1 MARATSALKSL
12 LGGLSTVLLRYFAW
26 IGLTAALT
34 LGGDLFLMLFK
45 DWTFKSLFTS
55 AMVWPMLALGAVL
68 ALPVA
73 LLPLGRLFFYTA
85 AGWAL
90 LYNLILLIA

>member
-1 MARATSALKSL
+1 MARVTSTLKTL
-12 LGGLSTVLLRYFAW
+12 LGGLSTALVRYVAW
-26 IGLTAALT
+26 IGVTAALT
-34 LGGDLFLMLFK
+34 LGGALLLMLFK

-55 AMVWPMLALGAVL
+55 AMVWPMLALGAIL

-73 LLPLGRLFFYTA
+73 LLPLGRPFLYTA